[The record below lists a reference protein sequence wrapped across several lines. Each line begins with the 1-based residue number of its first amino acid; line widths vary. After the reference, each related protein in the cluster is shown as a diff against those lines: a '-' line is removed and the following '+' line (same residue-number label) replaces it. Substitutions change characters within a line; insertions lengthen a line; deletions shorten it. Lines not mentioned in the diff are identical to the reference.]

1 MHLPHKI
8 GRYRVERLLGTGAFA
23 VVWLAYDDSL
33 DAPVAVKVMT
43 ENWSYRL
50 DMRERFLTEARLLR
64 QAASSRVIQVYDVGE
79 LDDGRPY
86 FVMEYAGRGTLADRL
101 ADVGG
106 PLPTAEALRL
116 ATEAARGTAALH
128 EAGVLH
134 RDVKPS
140 NILVGLG
147 PGGRDRVLMGDLGL
161 AKSLAHASSLTL
173 TAGSVGYMAPEQS
186 DPDGAGMDGRSDV
199 YGLGAVTYELL
210 TGKVPGPA
218 GSIVPLHELR
228 PDLPAAVQGV
238 VTRALEA
245 DRELRF
251 ASAAQFA
258 DELSSV
264 IQELVTT
271 GSVPDPS
278 PEAVPAPPTEPTEAS
293 DDVPACDPA
302 TDAPQPLPQAAAPA
316 GTRRAVAPRRRL
328 LVATAVVGA
337 AVALLAGGLSMQDRL
352 ALHTSTAA
360 HSSAPR
366 VQTSKPPAD
375 ATMSA
380 KPTHEPS
387 HTPSPSHRGS
397 EPPRRTG
404 HSTTPVS
411 ASRSPSPS
419 SSPSASASPKP
430 LYIRRDQQLMPGQ
443 FWRSDSSTVNMQADG
458 NLVIRDEKGMA
469 RWSSGTADRG
479 YRAIMQA
486 DGNFVVYDRA
496 GLSVWG
502 SGTAGHDNAVLCLRP
517 DGDVTVEYKGAV
529 LWSAGTGH

>member
-1 MHLPHKI
+1 MHLPYKI

-64 QAASSRVIQVYDVGE
+64 QAASSRVVQVYDVGE

-86 FVMEYAGRGTLADRL
+86 FVMEYADRGTLADRL
-101 ADVGG
+101 AAAGG

-186 DPDGAGMDGRSDV
+186 DPDGSGMDGRSDV

-210 TGKVPGPA
+210 TGKVPGPV
-218 GSIVPLHELR
+218 GSMVPLHELR

-238 VTRALEA
+238 VSRALEA

-251 ASAAQFA
+251 GSAAEFA

-264 IQELVTT
+264 TEELVTT
-271 GSVPDPS
+271 RFVPDPS
-278 PEAVPAPPTEPTEAS
+278 PEAVPAPDTEPTAASS
-293 DDVPACDPA
+293 DDEPASGPA
-302 TDAPQPLPQAAAPA
+302 TDTSQALPGTAGPAHAKRVVAPQ
-316 GTRRAVAPRRRL
+316 RRL

-337 AVALLAGGLSMQDRL
+337 SVALLVGGLSMHDQPGT
-352 ALHTSTAA
+352 HTS
-360 HSSAPR
+360 PD
-366 VQTSKPPAD
+366 AD
-375 ATMSA
+375 ASASGARPSNSPAGATVSA
-380 KPTHEPS
+380 KPVNA
-387 HTPSPSHRGS
+387 PSPSPGGARPSHG
-397 EPPRRTG
+397 TV
-404 HSTTPVS
+404 HSATPTSV
-411 ASRSPSPS
+411 SRSPSPS
-419 SSPSASASPKP
+419 SSPLPSASSKP
-430 LYIRRDQQLMPGQ
+430 LYIRHDQQLMPGQ
-443 FWRSDSSTVNMQADG
+443 SWYGDSGTVNMQQDG
-458 NLVIRDEKGMA
+458 NLVIRDKKGQA
-469 RWSSGTADRG
+469 RWQSGTVGRG

-496 GLSVWG
+496 GKGVWG
-502 SGTAGHDNAVLCLRP
+502 SGTAGHDHAVLCLRT

-529 LWSAGTGH
+529 LWSAGTGR